1 MLGLHLLH
9 KILPADRD
17 ADRVNNKLENAN
29 PNAETEESDKTN
41 EEAKKSSA
49 DEVKTKE

>member
-1 MLGLHLLH
+1 VAQLDLRSLKL
-9 KILPADRD
+9 ILPRFNS
-17 ADRVNNKLENAN
+17 VNNKLENSN
-29 PNAETEESDKTN
+29 PNAEAEDLEKTN